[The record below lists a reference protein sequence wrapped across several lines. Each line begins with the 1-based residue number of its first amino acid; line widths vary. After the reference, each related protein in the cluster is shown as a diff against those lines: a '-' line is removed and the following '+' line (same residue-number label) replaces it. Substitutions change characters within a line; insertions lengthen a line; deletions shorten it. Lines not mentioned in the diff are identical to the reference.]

1 MLSRAGLQQIATLRK
16 SRCADVSRSVGAV
29 FLVSAGS
36 PVQTIEDLRG
46 RRVAAHLIRATAAG
60 EKDVAGILQGKDG
73 ARVTLLLDDGSET
86 VIEEKEASY
95 FKLCDDEDL
104 F

>member
-1 MLSRAGLQQIATLRK
+1 M
-16 SRCADVSRSVGAV
+16 C
-29 FLVSAGS
+29 
-36 PVQTIEDLRG
+36 
-46 RRVAAHLIRATAAG
+46 IRDR
-60 EKDVAGILQGKDG
+60 DVAGILQGKDG